1 VATTVT
7 SMAHPAIVLARKD
20 AGDAVRTRLVLIVTG
35 FLLLASFVSLVVA
48 ALALRADSAAYYDAR
63 ETLIALGKS
72 ADALAPPAFFPL
84 RLMRGFIEHLE
95 IIGAVLGIILGH
107 GAAAGERGRNTLAL
121 ILTRPVSQTSF
132 VLGKALG
139 GALLIFGGLAI
150 VFLVSI
156 AAILA
161 LGRVGL
167 SGEELGKVAIV
178 YASSSCYVMAF
189 FLLGFLLALWMR
201 RLPDAILTAFTVWL
215 VLVLITPQIGDTLDP
230 DNQVAGGVFKQ
241 LAIPKA
247 QEKEI
252 LASFASY
259 ETVRNGIEELSPA
272 KHFERL
278 SFALLGIKE
287 IYNGQPLGMV
297 MSDKGTELIW
307 LTGYLVALLALLL
320 TRRIDFNRLTRD

>member
-1 VATTVT
+1 MATIVT
-7 SMAHPAIVLARKD
+7 SRVHPSVVLARKD
-20 AGDAVRTRLVLIVTG
+20 VGAAVRSRLVLVVTG
-35 FLLLASFVSLVVA
+35 MLLLTSFVSLIVA
-48 ALALRADSAAYYDAR
+48 ALALRAESTAYDDALA
-63 ETLIALGKS
+63 TLVSLGKS
-72 ADALAPPAFFPL
+72 VDALAPPAFFPL

-95 IIGAVLGIILGH
+95 IIGAVLGIILGY

-132 VLGKALG
+132 VLGKAFG
-139 GALLIFGGLAI
+139 GALLIFGGLAV
-150 VFLVSI
+150 VFLTSI

-178 YASSSCYVMAF
+178 YAASGCYVMAF

-201 RLPDAILTAFTVWL
+201 RLPDAILTAFAIWL
-215 VLVLITPQIGDTLDP
+215 VLVLIAPQIGDTLDP

-241 LAIPKA
+241 IAIPKA

-259 ETVRNGIEELSPA
+259 ETIRNGIEELSPA
-272 KHFERL
+272 KHLERL
-278 SFALLGIKE
+278 SFALLGIKD
-287 IYNGQPLGMV
+287 IYNGQPLGLV
-297 MSDKGTELIW
+297 MGDKGTELMW
-307 LTGYLVALLALLL
+307 LTGYLAALLALLL
-320 TRRIDFNRLTRD
+320 TRRIDFNRLTKD